1 MPRLLRTVIP
11 RIRRSIRD
19 RGLVASLCQSYLL
32 PVHLLG
38 EYRQNKGRRQSGC
51 RSDFDQTNSVY
62 TDGEYEGVTYLSDL
76 KIPSQNWIDGINYV
90 PIAPEVFNCVLSC
103 LDIRWEEYTF
113 IDYGSGKGRALLL
126 ASEYPFKQIIGL
138 EFSPDLHQAAE
149 TNIRLYGSRSQKCQN
164 IHCLNI
170 DFTQF
175 ALLRE
180 PLVLFFNH
188 PCRERV
194 LHEVLKRIGEF
205 LPTSPYPLYLAYL
218 SGEHQQQRELL
229 SGGFLK
235 EIHRS
240 ANPRFIIYQ
249 RAGSSSSL

>member
-19 RGLVASLCQSYLL
+19 RGVVASLCQSYLL

-38 EYRQNKGRRQSGC
+38 EYRQNRGLRQSMYQ
-51 RSDFDQTNSVY
+51 SEFDRTNSVH
-62 TDGEYEGVTYLSDL
+62 TDGEYDGCTYLSDL
-76 KIPSQNWIDGINYV
+76 NIQSQNWIEGINYI
-90 PIAPEVFNCVLSC
+90 PIAPAVFNCVLSC
-103 LDIRWEEYTF
+103 LDIPWEEYTF

-126 ASEYPFKQIIGL
+126 ASEYPFKRIIGL
-138 EFSPDLHQAAE
+138 EFSSDLHQAAE
-149 TNIRLYGSRSQKCQN
+149 TNIHLYHSRSQKCRN
-164 IHCLNI
+164 IQSLNI

-175 ALLRE
+175 ALPRE
-180 PLVLFFNH
+180 PLVLYFNH

-194 LHEVLKRIGEF
+194 LHEVVTRIGEF
-205 LPTSPYPLYLAYL
+205 LLTSPYPLYLAYL
-218 SGEHQQQRELL
+218 AGGHQQQRQLL

-240 ANPRFIIYQ
+240 PNTRLIIYE
-249 RAGSSSSL
+249 RVASSGRP

>member
-1 MPRLLRTVIP
+1 MPRLLRTVLP

-19 RGLVASLCQSYLL
+19 RGVVASLCQSYLL

-38 EYRQNKGRRQSGC
+38 EYRQNKGGRRSGY
-51 RSDFDQTNSVY
+51 RSDFDRANSVH

-76 KIPSQNWIDGINYV
+76 KIPSQNWIEGINYV

-103 LDIRWEEYTF
+103 LEIAWEEYTF
-113 IDYGSGKGRALLL
+113 VDYGSGKGRALLL

-149 TNIRLYGSRSQKCQN
+149 TNIGLYRSRSQKWRN
-164 IHCLNI
+164 IQSLNI

-175 ALLRE
+175 DLPKE
-180 PLVLFFNH
+180 PLVLYFNH

-194 LHEVLKRIGEF
+194 LHEVVKRIGEF
-205 LPTSPYPLYLAYL
+205 LLTSPYPLYLVYL

-240 ANPRFIIYQ
+240 SNPRFIIY
-249 RAGSSSSL
+249 RRTGSSSSL